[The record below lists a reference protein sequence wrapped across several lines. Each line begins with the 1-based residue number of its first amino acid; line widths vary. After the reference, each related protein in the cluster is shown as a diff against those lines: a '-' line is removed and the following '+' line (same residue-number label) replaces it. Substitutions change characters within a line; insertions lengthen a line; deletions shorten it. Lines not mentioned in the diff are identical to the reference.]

1 MSGTGR
7 VRGGSRRVAVTG
19 LALAGAAAALVMG
32 ILAVEEPAT
41 IFPLTLELAILIG
54 VTWLFL
60 GRVSD
65 RVLRRKLGRL
75 VLAAVF
81 VRVALLV
88 VVHFVFAQEFFAP
101 DVISFQGQGQRLAAF
116 WRGIGPDPE
125 LEVGSQVV
133 YPYLNGI
140 FAYLFG
146 DPTFG
151 VVVVNLFAGVWTVLL
166 TFAIGRQMV
175 AESVAWLA
183 ALLVAFF
190 PSLVLWSVL
199 NVRDSLTT
207 FAVVATV
214 YLALRVYRSPRLP
227 ELLGVGVGIAVLV
240 GLRDYMGFLLLMGL
254 ILGAVV
260 VVRPG
265 RVGVSLALGTVFTVI
280 LVLGV
285 SQLGLFERVATE
297 SPLQRAQELRAGLQ
311 QDFGGGAAG
320 SAFGMGYDTST
331 PTGALRFLPV
341 GLTYF
346 LFAPF
351 PWAIDSVLQLFTLPE
366 VLLWYAL
373 VPFTA
378 LGLWRAPK
386 LGGVR
391 IYVALAV
398 LAVVVVSYAL
408 VEGNVGTAYRHRAQ
422 VMPLFFI
429 FTAAGLDRVR
439 KGRRRRKE
447 ERARRIRAARESLRP
462 RGRAP

>member
-1 MSGTGR
+1 M
-7 VRGGSRRVAVTG
+7 RGGSQRVAATG
-19 LALAGAAAALVMG
+19 LGLAVAAAALVMG
-32 ILAVEEPAT
+32 ILVVEEPGT
-41 IFPLTLELAILIG
+41 IIPLTLELALLG
-54 VTWLFL
+54 GLTLLFL

-65 RVLRRKLGRL
+65 RVLRRRLGRL
-75 VLAAVF
+75 AMAAIL

-101 DVISFQGQGQRLAAF
+101 DVASFEGQGRRLAAF
-116 WRGIGPDPE
+116 WRGTGPDPE
-125 LEVGSQVV
+125 LEVGTQVL
-133 YPYLNGI
+133 YPYLNGV
-140 FAYLFG
+140 FAYLFQ

-175 AESVAWLA
+175 EDSVAWIA

-214 YLALRVYRSPRLP
+214 YLGLKAYRSPRLP
-227 ELLGVGVGIAVLV
+227 ELLGVAAGIVVLV
-240 GLRDYMGFLLLMGL
+240 GLRDYMGFLLLLGL
-254 ILGAVV
+254 GLGAVV
-260 VVRPG
+260 VIRPG
-265 RVGVSLALGTVFTVI
+265 RVGVSLAMGTLFTLV

-297 SPLQRAQELRAGLQ
+297 SPLQRAQQLRTGLQ

-331 PTGALRFLPV
+331 PSGALRFLPV

-366 VLLWYAL
+366 VLVWYAL
-373 VPFTA
+373 VPFTV
-378 LGLWRAPK
+378 LGFWLAPK
-386 LGGVR
+386 RGDVR
-391 IYVALAV
+391 IHVAIAV

-429 FTAAGLDRVR
+429 FTAAGLSRVWR
-439 KGRRRRKE
+439 GWRRRKE
-447 ERARRIRAARESLRP
+447 ERAERIRAARSSLRRSGG
-462 RGRAP
+462 RG